1 MSERQGADPRIAAEL
16 AALVLHDFRNML
28 AVADTSAHLCEQN
41 LDDRPFAER
50 QIKRAR
56 EQLRRA
62 QDLATR
68 CLAVAKGEPIDRAR
82 IRFGDLVDEAVS
94 SVAARAGVE
103 IGAPPDQRNVEIA
116 CDKALFARV
125 LANLVE
131 NARDALEGGGH
142 IELSIEPLPDGGHAV
157 RVRDDGP
164 GLPAHLWL
172 AGVTTKEAGSG
183 LGLLVSRAVMSA
195 HGGAMRLE
203 PRDVAASS
211 RPGTT
216 ISLILPA

>member
-68 CLAVAKGEPIDRAR
+68 CLAVAKGEPIDKTRTS
-82 IRFGDLVDEAVS
+82 FGELCDEAIS
-94 SVAARAGVE
+94 SVATRDGVE
-103 IGAPPDQRNVEIA
+103 LTAPQALRGVEIA
-116 CDKALFARV
+116 CDKALFARA
-125 LANLVE
+125 LANLIE
-131 NARDALEGGGH
+131 NARDALDGGGT
-142 IELSIEPLPDGGHAV
+142 IELSIESPPGGGSIV
-157 RVRDDGP
+157 RVRDDGS

-172 AGVTTKEAGSG
+172 AGMTTKQAGSG
-183 LGLLVSRAVMSA
+183 LGLLVARAVVSA
-195 HGGAMRLE
+195 HGGEIALE
-203 PRDVAASS
+203 PAER
-211 RPGTT
+211 GTHIRIT
-216 ISLILPA
+216 LPA